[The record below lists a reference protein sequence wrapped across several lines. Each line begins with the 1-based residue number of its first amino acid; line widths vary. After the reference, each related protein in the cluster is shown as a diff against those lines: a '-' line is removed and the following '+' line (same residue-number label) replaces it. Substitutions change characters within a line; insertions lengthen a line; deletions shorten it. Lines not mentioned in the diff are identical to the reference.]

1 MKAVLIGPPGVGKGT
16 QAKKI
21 QAELGWRQIAT
32 GDILREAI
40 QAQTTLGKLAETYIV
55 QGTLVPDDIMLNLV
69 EQTLYGDPPLEN
81 FVLDGFPRTV
91 PQAEGL
97 TKLLQRHSDALD
109 RVVLLVAPF
118 DAIAQRL
125 AARRTCRQCGAIYN
139 LMTSPPQKDAIC
151 DLCGGELFQRDDDR
165 LEVIQNR
172 LDVYQRQTE
181 PVVAYY
187 RQQGLLQEVNGWGS
201 VEEVNDNIKRALGGF

>member
-1 MKAVLIGPPGVGKGT
+1 MRAILIGPPGVGKGT

-21 QAELGWRQIAT
+21 QTELGWRQIAT

-40 QAQTTLGKLAETYIV
+40 QAGTALGKLAENYLA
-55 QGTLVPDDIMLNLV
+55 QGTLVPDDIMLSLI
-69 EQTLYGDPPLEN
+69 EQTLYGNPPLEN

-97 TKLLQRHSDALD
+97 TQLLQRHADRLD

-118 DAIAQRL
+118 TAIAQRL

-139 LMTSPPQKDAIC
+139 LMTNPPKQDSIC
-151 DLCGGELFQRDDDR
+151 DRCGGELYQRDDDR
-165 LEVIQNR
+165 LEVIQHR
-172 LDVYQRQTE
+172 LEVYQRQTE

-201 VEEVNDNIKRALGGF
+201 IEEVYHNIKRALGGF

>member
-181 PVVAYY
+181 PVIAYY

-201 VEEVNDNIKRALGGF
+201 VEEVYDNIKRALGGF

>member
-118 DAIAQRL
+118 EAIAQRL

>member
-40 QAQTTLGKLAETYIV
+40 QAQTTLGQLAETYIV

-139 LMTSPPQKDAIC
+139 LMTSPPQKAAIC

-172 LDVYQRQTE
+172 LEVYQRQTE
-181 PVVAYY
+181 PVIAYY

-201 VEEVNDNIKRALGGF
+201 VEEVYDNIKRALGGF